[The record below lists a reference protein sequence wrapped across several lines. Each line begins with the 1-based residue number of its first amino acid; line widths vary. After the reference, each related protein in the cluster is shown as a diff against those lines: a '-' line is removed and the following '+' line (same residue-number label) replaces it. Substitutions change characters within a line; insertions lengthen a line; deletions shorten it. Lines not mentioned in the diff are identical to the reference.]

1 MLGRVSRLSIIY
13 KELSEFIQ
21 KVTDCN
27 PELLEQDMEKLL
39 SLFGHWENRQKERRR
54 HYPQAIELL
63 RQDIDF
69 LLEWL
74 CALTGKPQ
82 GVYFEKWSYNIE
94 PHDIWI

>member
-39 SLFGHWENRQKERRR
+39 ILFGHWENRQKERRR
-54 HYPQAIELL
+54 HYPQAIETSQA
-63 RQDIDF
+63 RYRF
-69 LLEWL
+69 S
-74 CALTGKPQ
+74 P
-82 GVYFEKWSYNIE
+82 
-94 PHDIWI
+94 